1 MIFNHIFFYKLGKFL
16 AERLPIKLSY
26 FLAVIISD
34 IHYLFAHQDRR
45 EVTENLKAI
54 FPEKSKKEIAKI
66 RLKVFRNFAKYL
78 VDFFRFSKLNEE
90 YIKRKVKIENIE
102 YLNEILSLKKGIIA
116 LTAHLGNW
124 ELGGVL
130 AAMLGYPIWAVA
142 LPHQDKKVDDFF
154 NLQREK
160 KGLKVIPIEEA
171 VSKCLLLLKERKI
184 VALLGDR
191 DFTNNGIILD
201 FFNKP
206 TLFPIGPAVLSL
218 RTDSPIVVGFMI
230 RRYDDYFTLRFEKPI
245 YPAYKNNLKK
255 SIEDIIIQY
264 KSILKDYILKYPEQ
278 WYMFRRFWIEK

>member
-54 FPEKSKKEIAKI
+54 FPKKNKKEIAKI

>member
-45 EVTENLKAI
+45 EVTENLKVI